1 MLRDCVRMAEFVHTG
16 VESPFHLSVS
26 VPPSAALLPS
36 LPPLPSIPPLPLS
49 APARYYRRDD
59 PLHLLSS
66 WLQSFAVPHFPRERL
81 FECCRDFL
89 STTLPSWTISCAPD
103 ASFSL
108 PPPLA
113 SARPRSPPSPPPS
126 LACKFSPSCVVAERM
141 GAPVVLPF
149 HRSCAFEW
157 RDDSSWSVQCAAL
170 AYVPGQQCAS
180 WMLACTSATAV
191 HSFVITGRVSLGTLS
206 CYRTETLR
214 SAAPAP
220 SDAQSSFARYLL
232 VVVPCGGGGSG
243 GCSDASSKWLSDLKS
258 ITQIECLRG
267 GYPNHDLSIPFSSP
281 FVFQP
286 QRRFG
291 MGQQR
296 SFSSAFGQGPNKR
309 PNHGAS

>member
-26 VPPSAALLPS
+26 VPPLAV
-36 LPPLPSIPPLPLS
+36 PLPSIPPHPLS
-49 APARYYRRDD
+49 SPVRYFKRDD
-59 PLHLLSS
+59 TLHVFSA
-66 WLQSFAVPHFPRERL
+66 WLASFAVPPFPRERL

-103 ASFSL
+103 AAFSHS
-108 PPPLA
+108 PPPLPCR
-113 SARPRSPPSPPPS
+113 SRSSPPTLPS
-126 LACKFSPSCVVAERM
+126 LGCKFTSSCVVTDRM
-141 GAPVVLPF
+141 GASLVLPF

-157 RDDSSWSVQCAAL
+157 RDDSSWSVQCSAL
-170 AYVPGQQCAS
+170 AYVPGQQSAT

-206 CYRTETLR
+206 CYRTESLR
-214 SAAPAP
+214 SPAPAP
-220 SDAQSSFARYLL
+220 VVAQSTFARYLL
-232 VVVPCGGGGSG
+232 VAVPCGGGGGSG
-243 GCSDASSKWLSDLKS
+243 SDASNKWLSDLKS
-258 ITQIECLRG
+258 ITQIECLRS

-281 FVFQP
+281 LVFQQ

-309 PNHGAS
+309 ANYGTLS